1 MANSGEAV
9 KAAPWRDPAAR
20 PYVEIER
27 VHKSFGDFKA
37 VNDVSLKI
45 YKGEIFCL
53 LGASGCGKTTLL
65 RMLGGFET
73 PTSGRIVIDGEDMT
87 GVPPYERPVN
97 MMFQSYALFPHM
109 NVEQNVAFGL
119 KQDRVPRA
127 QIAER
132 VATMLELV
140 KLGGFGR
147 RKPHQLSGGQKQR
160 VALARSLVKRPKLL
174 LLDEPLGALD
184 KKLREHTQFEL
195 ISLQD
200 KLGVTFLVVTHDQE
214 EAMTLAS
221 RIGVMDHGE
230 IVQAGTPSEIYEFP
244 SSKFVAD
251 FVGSVNIFEGKL
263 IEDEPEYVRIGSE
276 ELGGTLYVGHGISA
290 APDAVVWA
298 AVRPEK
304 IFMSTTRPDGRG
316 GEGGTGGEGGSGVGG
331 DGAVL
336 GTDNVVRGKVQDIAY
351 LGDLS
356 IYLVKLPTGKVV
368 RVTQPN
374 TSRHAEAITWDQ
386 QVYLSWDASSPV
398 VVTR

>member
-1 MANSGEAV
+1 MTTSAGGVV
-9 KAAPWRDPAAR
+9 KAQPWNDPSSR

-27 VHKSFGDFKA
+27 ISKSFGDFKA

-45 YKGEIFCL
+45 YQKEIFCL

-73 PTSGRIVIDGEDMT
+73 PTSGKILIDGEDMT
-87 GVPPYERPVN
+87 GIPPYERPVN

-119 KQDRVPRA
+119 KQDRLPK
-127 QIAER
+127 QEIQDR
-132 VATMLELV
+132 VATMLDLV
-140 KLGGFGR
+140 KMGEFGK
-147 RKPHQLSGGQKQR
+147 RKPHQLSGGQRQR

-200 KLGVTFLVVTHDQE
+200 KLGVTFIVVTHDQE

-251 FVGSVNIFEGKL
+251 FVGSVNMFEGKL
-263 IEDEPEYVRIGSE
+263 IEDEPNYVRIGSP
-276 ELGGTLYVGHGISA
+276 ELGGTIYVSHGISA
-290 APDAVVWA
+290 PPEAIVWA

-304 IFMSTTRPDGRG
+304 IFMSTTAPQG
-316 GEGGTGGEGGSGVGG
+316 G
-331 DGAVL
+331 A
-336 GTDNVVRGKVQDIAY
+336 DNVVRGAVQDIAY

-374 TSRHAEAITWDQ
+374 TSRHAEAIGWDQ
-386 QVYLSWDASSPV
+386 QVYLSWDATSPV

>member
-1 MANSGEAV
+1 MTTSSGGVV
-9 KAAPWRDPAAR
+9 KAQPWNDPSAR

-27 VHKSFGDFKA
+27 ISKSFGDFKA
-37 VNDVSLKI
+37 VDDVSLKI

-73 PTSGRIVIDGEDMT
+73 PTSGRILIDKEDMSA
-87 GVPPYERPVN
+87 VPPYERPVN

-119 KQDRVPRA
+119 KQDRLPKA
-127 QIAER
+127 EIQER
-132 VATMLELV
+132 VATMLDLV
-140 KLGGFGR
+140 KMGGYAQ
-147 RKPHQLSGGQKQR
+147 RKPHQLSGGQRQR

-195 ISLQD
+195 ISLQE
-200 KLGVTFLVVTHDQE
+200 KLGVTFIVVTHDQE

-221 RIGVMDHGE
+221 RIGVMNHGE

-244 SSKFVAD
+244 SSRFVAD
-251 FVGSVNIFEGKL
+251 FVGSVNMFEGKL
-263 IEDEPEYVRIGSE
+263 IEDEPDYVRIGSP
-276 ELGGTLYVGHGISA
+276 ELGAAIYVSHGISA
-290 APDAVVWA
+290 PPGAVVWA
-298 AVRPEK
+298 ALRPEK
-304 IFMSTTRPDGRG
+304 IFMSTAAP
-316 GEGGTGGEGGSGVGG
+316 EGG
-331 DGAVL
+331 A
-336 GTDNVVRGKVQDIAY
+336 DNVVRGAVQDIAY

-374 TSRHAEAITWDQ
+374 TSRHAEAIGWDQ

>member
-1 MANSGEAV
+1 MANSGEAA
-9 KAAPWRDPAAR
+9 KSAQWRDPTAR
-20 PYVEIER
+20 AYVQIER
-27 VHKSFGDFKA
+27 VTKSFGDFKA
-37 VNDVSLKI
+37 VDDVSLKI
-45 YKGEIFCL
+45 YQGEIFCL

-73 PTSGRIVIDGEDMT
+73 PSSGRILIDGEDMT

-119 KQDRVPRA
+119 KQDRVPKA
-127 QIAER
+127 EIAER

-140 KLGGFGR
+140 KLGGFAK

-174 LLDEPLGALD
+174 LLDEPVGARD

-263 IEDEPEYVRIGSE
+263 IEDEPEHVRIGSD
-276 ELGGTLYVGHGISA
+276 ELGATIYVSHGISA
-290 APDAVVWA
+290 APEAIVWA

-304 IFMSTTRPDGRG
+304 IFMSTAPPG
-316 GEGGTGGEGGSGVGG
+316 
-331 DGAVL
+331 
-336 GTDNVVRGKVQDIAY
+336 GTDNVVRGAVQDIAY

>member
-1 MANSGEAV
+1 MSTSGGAAV
-9 KAAPWRDPAAR
+9 KAAPWKDPAAR
-20 PYVEIER
+20 PYVQVEGIS
-27 VHKSFGDFKA
+27 KSFGEFKA
-37 VNDVSLKI
+37 VNDVSLNI

-73 PTSGRIVIDGEDMT
+73 PSAGKIFIDGEDMA

-97 MMFQSYALFPHM
+97 LMFQSYALFPHM

-119 KQDRVPRA
+119 KQDRVPKP
-127 QIAER
+127 QIQER
-132 VATMLELV
+132 VATMLDLV
-140 KLGGFGR
+140 KMGDFAK
-147 RKPHQLSGGQKQR
+147 RKPHQLSGGQRQR

-174 LLDEPLGALD
+174 LL
-184 KKLREHTQFEL
+184 EHTQFEL

-200 KLGVTFLVVTHDQE
+200 KLGVTFVVVTHDQE

-221 RIGVMDHGE
+221 RIGVMNHGE

-251 FVGSVNIFEGKL
+251 FVGSVNMFEGKL

-276 ELGGTLYVGHGISA
+276 ELGGIIYVSHGISA
-290 APDAVVWA
+290 PPEATVWA

-304 IFMSTTRPDGRG
+304 IFMSTAPP
-316 GEGGTGGEGGSGVGG
+316 E
-331 DGAVL
+331 
-336 GTDNVVRGKVQDIAY
+336 GTDNVARGAVQDIAY

-356 IYLVKLPTGKVV
+356 IYLVRLPTGKVV

-386 QVYLSWDASSPV
+386 QVYLSWDATSPV

>member
-1 MANSGEAV
+1 MANSGGAA
-9 KAAPWRDPAAR
+9 KAAPWQDPSAR

-27 VHKSFGDFKA
+27 VTKTFGDFKA
-37 VNDVSLKI
+37 VDDVSLKI

-119 KQDRVPRA
+119 KQDRVPK
-127 QIAER
+127 AEIVDR

-140 KLGGFGR
+140 KMGSFAK
-147 RKPHQLSGGQKQR
+147 RKPHQLSGGQRQR
-160 VALARSLVKRPKLL
+160 VALARSLVKRPKVL

-195 ISLQD
+195 IGLQD

-251 FVGSVNIFEGKL
+251 FVGSVNMFEGKL
-263 IEDEPEYVRIGSE
+263 LEDEPEYVRIGSA
-276 ELGGTLYVGHGISA
+276 ELGATIYVSHGISA
-290 APDAVVWA
+290 APEATVWA
-298 AVRPEK
+298 AIRPEK
-304 IFMSTTRPDGRG
+304 IFMSTAPPA
-316 GEGGTGGEGGSGVGG
+316 GTGHGN
-331 DGAVL
+331 
-336 GTDNVVRGKVQDIAY
+336 DNLVRGAVQDIAY

-356 IYLVKLPTGKVV
+356 IYLVKLATGKVV

>member
-1 MANSGEAV
+1 MTTSAGGV
-9 KAAPWRDPAAR
+9 IKAQPWNDPSAR
-20 PYVEIER
+20 PYVEVQRIA
-27 VHKSFGDFKA
+27 KSFGDFKA
-37 VNDVSLKI
+37 VNDVSLKV
-45 YKGEIFCL
+45 YQGEIFCL

-73 PTSGRIVIDGEDMT
+73 PTSGKILIDGEDMT

-119 KQDRVPRA
+119 KQDRLA
-127 QIAER
+127 KQQIRER
-132 VATMLELV
+132 VATMLDLV
-140 KLGGFGR
+140 KMSDFAK
-147 RKPHQLSGGQKQR
+147 RKPHQLSGGQRQR

-200 KLGVTFLVVTHDQE
+200 KLGVTFIVVTHDQE

-244 SSKFVAD
+244 NSKFVAD
-251 FVGSVNIFEGKL
+251 FVGSVNMFEGKL
-263 IEDEPEYVRIGSE
+263 IDDEPDYVRIGSA
-276 ELGGTLYVGHGISA
+276 ELGGTIYVSHGISA
-290 APDAVVWA
+290 PPEATVWA

-304 IFMSTTRPDGRG
+304 IFMSTAAPSG
-316 GEGGTGGEGGSGVGG
+316 G
-331 DGAVL
+331 A
-336 GTDNVVRGKVQDIAY
+336 DNVVRGAVQDIAY

-374 TSRHAEAITWDQ
+374 TSRHAEAIGWDQ
-386 QVYLSWDASSPV
+386 PVYLSWDATSPV

>member
-1 MANSGEAV
+1 MTTSAGGVV
-9 KAAPWRDPAAR
+9 KAQPWNDASAR

-27 VHKSFGDFKA
+27 ISKTFGDFTA
-37 VNDVSLKI
+37 VNDVSLKV

-73 PTSGRIVIDGEDMT
+73 PTAGKILIDGEDMT
-87 GVPPYERPVN
+87 DVPPYERPVN

-119 KQDRVPRA
+119 KQDRLPKNE
-127 QIAER
+127 IKER
-132 VATMLELV
+132 VATMLDLV
-140 KLGGFGR
+140 KMSDFTK
-147 RKPHQLSGGQKQR
+147 RKPHQLSGGQRQR

-200 KLGVTFLVVTHDQE
+200 KLGVTFIVVTHDQE

-221 RIGVMDHGE
+221 RIGVMNHGE
-230 IVQAGTPSEIYEFP
+230 IVQAGTPTEIYEFP

-263 IEDEPEYVRIGSE
+263 IEDEPDYVRIGSA
-276 ELGGTLYVGHGISA
+276 ELGGTIYVSHGISA
-290 APDAVVWA
+290 PPEAVVWA

-304 IFMSTTRPDGRG
+304 IFMSTAPPQ
-316 GEGGTGGEGGSGVGG
+316 
-331 DGAVL
+331 AAA
-336 GTDNVVRGKVQDIAY
+336 DNVVRGTVQDIAY

-356 IYLVKLPTGKVV
+356 IYLVRLPTGKVV
-368 RVTQPN
+368 RITQPN
-374 TSRHAEAITWDQ
+374 TSRHAEAISWDQ
-386 QVYLSWDASSPV
+386 QVYLSWDATSPV